1 MKANLPVLSKI
12 IGILFIIAI
21 ILVIVSRSNEMSE
34 YNLKKIMLLQYNDSP
49 LSELSKEGI
58 VDGLKSIGYVEGVDY
73 KMKAL
78 NAQGDV
84 STLNIMVD
92 GALNENPDLIFV
104 TSTPTLQVVARK
116 IQNIPVVFTVV
127 ADPVAAGVGSSF
139 SDHMPNITGI
149 STMGDYEGMAKWL
162 KIIMPDIKTVGT
174 IFTPGELN
182 SVKNLEDFRNA
193 CTNAQIELL
202 GVPVNSSTD
211 VNDAALSLAGQ
222 KPDVI
227 CQIID
232 NLTSGA
238 FSSISKVATDQNIPL
253 FGFVSEQAKH
263 GAAFVVSRNYHQ
275 AGIDAVMLA
284 QKIFEGQSPQHLQ
297 FEFVSKTDVIINEKA
312 AAYFGI
318 SFPEQVLNYE
328 GLIKVKAEDL

>member
-1 MKANLPVLSKI
+1 MKVNLPVLSKI
-12 IGILFIIAI
+12 VGILFVIAI
-21 ILVIVSRSNEMSE
+21 ILVIVSRSNNTDEH
-34 YNLKKIMLLQYNDSP
+34 NLKKIMLLQYNDSP

-58 VDGLKSIGYVEGVDY
+58 IDGLEAIGYVEGVDF
-73 KMKAL
+73 KLKAL

-92 GALNENPDLIFV
+92 GALNDNPDLIFV

-116 IQNIPVVFTVV
+116 IKNIPVVFTVI

-162 KIIMPDIKTVGT
+162 KIIMSNIKTVGT

-182 SVKNLEDFRNA
+182 SVKNLDDFKNA
-193 CTNAQIELL
+193 CTKAGIELL
-202 GVPVNSSTD
+202 SVPVNSSTD

-238 FSSISKVATDQNIPL
+238 FSSIAKVATDQNIPL
-253 FGFVSEQAKH
+253 FGFVSDQAKQ
-263 GAAFVVSRNYHQ
+263 GAAFVVSRNYYQ
-275 AGIDAVMLA
+275 AGVDAVGLA
-284 QKIFEGQSPQHLQ
+284 QKIFDGQLPQNLP

-312 AAYFGI
+312 ANYFGV
-318 SFPEQVLNYE
+318 SFPEQVLEYE
-328 GLIKVKAEDL
+328 GLIKVENDN